1 MLGKSIYLDIIKN
14 LINMKRESKESSDK
28 DEIPEFFLDKEEK
41 NDRPKEKV
49 SSSASSVK
57 KKLLFKKPSG
67 LLNKQH
73 KDQLSKKEG
82 GSLVDADYNRNKLF
96 SDGINLMADEKLEDA
111 SHVFQ
116 MVLRINPND
125 VDALLKLGYSRFHLE
140 DYSESMRAYDKI
152 LDIDVTNADA
162 WNLKSLVY
170 YERKSYGRAL
180 DCADKAIDSDPT
192 FGMAWYNRACYLSM
206 LNQVPESL
214 DALVRSIEIDVK
226 NAKRAVKDK
235 DFMNVRLEEGF
246 KRIVEVVVIESL
258 RQGYHTI
265 GSIVWTTFLDKE
277 DVLKCLER
285 LMKRG
290 LAVKHE
296 IRKVWSTIDTYDLV
310 PEIANKIGTTKRG
323 MLGIPRRSLPKPVKS
338 LKNLAEA
345 IQLIRTAIELE
356 ELEKS
361 IEYCNLFINPEKCG
375 QEMIDEFLEEHREI
389 RLLKVRLKEKGLDF
403 LLDNKKKIGSMFDDM
418 EVSVTKKLRSD
429 LAQN

>member
-1 MLGKSIYLDIIKN
+1 MDTASNEKS
-14 LINMKRESKESSDK
+14 
-28 DEIPEFFLDKEEK
+28 DEMPEFFLEK
-41 NDRPKEKV
+41 GKNTE
-49 SSSASSVK
+49 K
-57 KKLLFKKPSG
+57 KKPDKKSFVLKKKKTEVELKKSETSLIDPSF
-67 LLNKQH
+67 
-73 KDQLSKKEG
+73 
-82 GSLVDADYNRNKLF
+82 NRNKLF
-96 SDGINLMADEKLEDA
+96 SKGINRMADEKLEDA
-111 SHVFQ
+111 SHIFE

-125 VDALLKLGYSRFHLE
+125 VDALLKLGYCRFHLE
-140 DYSESMRAYDKI
+140 DYTESMRAYDKV

-170 YERKSYGRAL
+170 YERKVYGKAL

-206 LNQVPESL
+206 ENQIPESL

-277 DVLKCLER
+277 DVIKCLTR
-285 LMKRG
+285 LMQKG
-290 LAVKHE
+290 LVVKHE
-296 IRKVWSTIDTYDLV
+296 KRQVWSTIDTYDLI
-310 PEIANKIGTTKRG
+310 PEMANKIGTIKRG
-323 MLGIPRRSLPKPVKS
+323 MLGIPSKSLSKPVKN

-345 IQLIRTAIELE
+345 IQLIKSSIDDDEV
-356 ELEKS
+356 EKT
-361 IEYCNLFINPEKCG
+361 IEYCNLFIDTEKCG
-375 QEMIDEFLEEHREI
+375 QEMIEDYLEEHREVRLIKI
-389 RLLKVRLKEKGLDF
+389 RLKDKGLDF
-403 LLDNKKKIGSMFDDM
+403 LQDNKKKMLVMFENM

-429 LAQN
+429 LARN

>member
-1 MLGKSIYLDIIKN
+1 MNEFSD
-14 LINMKRESKESSDK
+14 ESNNSND
-28 DEIPEFFLDKEEK
+28 IPEFFLKRKKIMEKESKSSDKIDTITKKSEEK
-41 NDRPKEKV
+41 KI
-49 SSSASSVK
+49 A
-57 KKLLFKKPSG
+57 KKPSNSLKSSKSG
-67 LLNKQH
+67 LVKN
-73 KDQLSKKEG
+73 DET
-82 GSLVDADYNRNKLF
+82 SLTDVDYNRKKLF
-96 SDGINLMADEKLEDA
+96 SKGINLMADLKLEDA
-111 SHVFQ
+111 SHAFQ
-116 MVLRINPND
+116 MILRIEPND
-125 VDALLKLGYSRFHLE
+125 VDALLKLGYARFHLE
-140 DYSESMRAYDKI
+140 DYTESMRAYDKV

-170 YERKSYGRAL
+170 YERKSYGKAL

-206 LNQVPESL
+206 LSEVPQSL
-214 DALVRSIEIDVK
+214 DALIRSIEIDVK

-285 LMKRG
+285 LMRKG
-290 LAVKHE
+290 LVVKHE
-296 IRKVWSTIDTYDLV
+296 IRKVWSTVDTYDLV
-310 PEIANKIGTTKRG
+310 SEVANKIGTTKRG
-323 MLGIPRRSLPKPVKS
+323 ILGIPKKSLPKPVKD

-345 IQLIRTAIELE
+345 IQLITTTIEDE
-356 ELEKS
+356 ELEKT

-375 QEMIDEFLEEHREI
+375 QEMIDDFLEEHREI
-389 RLLKVRLKEKGLDF
+389 RLFKIRLKDKGLDF
-403 LLDNKKKIGSMFDDM
+403 LLDNKKKILAILDDM
-418 EVSVTKKLRSD
+418 EVSVTKKLREN